1 MGGMEGDGGGMNDGG
16 RDNSRE
22 MKEVRRQAGQNGH
35 ANGVAREPERGVG
48 MMRVEGT
55 KTAPLLGRR

>member
-16 RDNSRE
+16 RGNSRE

-35 ANGVAREPERGVG
+35 ANGVAREESV
-48 MMRVEGT
+48 
-55 KTAPLLGRR
+55 